1 MLKFLTVHKKK
12 VLFFVIFALLIVSI
26 NFNLFS
32 LKDFLYKKYPNLSLH
47 KEFRSTESLKEN
59 IKNDYNAVF
68 LPKTQYEKLS
78 LIKNKINFQ
87 PKHYKRFQSTKSG
100 IAVPSYGSFFLEIY
114 NENIWIVDYLGDV
127 YKINKDKINYKKAR
141 NITPEI
147 IETNFSSKKVLDILT
162 HDEKIYISSANKE
175 GECKTLEIHVAKIN
189 LKKLNF
195 KNFFKA
201 KECGDLILAG
211 RMQFYKHNNSEGI
224 IFTTHGHLYNK
235 PDKTPQNDNSIYGKI
250 LFVDFA
256 DRKPIV
262 FSKGHRLSQGLFA
275 NNNLILQTE
284 HGPRGGDEIN
294 KIIFQKNYGWPE
306 VSYGEKYGLGFTKK
320 PSYKK
325 NHYKNGFEEPVYSF
339 VPSIGI
345 SEIIK
350 LPNTFSKHFQ
360 NNFILSSLNGHNLY
374 RVKFD
379 ELFERVIYLEKIF
392 IGERVRDLK
401 FHDKLNIIILAFEE
415 NGEIGIISNDFE

>member
-1 MLKFLTVHKKK
+1 MLKFLSVHKKK
-12 VLFFVIFALLIVSI
+12 VLFLSIITLLIVSI
-26 NFNLFS
+26 NFNVFG

-47 KEFRSTESLKEN
+47 KEFISTESLKGN
-59 IKNDYNAVF
+59 IKNDYNTVF

-87 PKHYKRFQSTKSG
+87 PEHYKRYQSTKSG

-114 NENIWIVDYLGDV
+114 NENIWIVDYLGTV
-127 YKINKDKINYKKAR
+127 YKINKNKINHTKTI

-147 IETNFSSKKVLDILT
+147 IKTDLSSSKVLDILI
-162 HDEKIYISSANKE
+162 HDEKIYVSSAKKNDK
-175 GECKTLEIHVAKIN
+175 CKTLEIVVAAIN

-195 KNFFKA
+195 KSFFKTQ
-201 KECGDLILAG
+201 ECGDLILAG

-224 IFTTHGHLYNK
+224 IFTTHGHRYNK
-235 PDKTPQNDNSIYGKI
+235 PDKTPQDDNSIYGKI
-250 LFVDFA
+250 LFVDFKN
-256 DRKPIV
+256 RKPLI

-275 NNNLILQTE
+275 NNKLILQTE

-294 KIIFQKNYGWPE
+294 KIIFQKNYGWPDA
-306 VSYGEKYGLGFTKK
+306 SYGEKYGLGFTEK
-320 PSYKK
+320 PTYKK
-325 NHYKNGFEEPVYSF
+325 NHHKNSFEEPVYSF

-360 NNFILSSLNGHNLY
+360 DNYLLSSLNGHHLY
-374 RVKFD
+374 RIKFN
-379 ELFERVIYLEKIF
+379 ELYQSVIYLEKIY

-401 FHDKLNIIILAFEE
+401 FHDKLDLIILAFEE
-415 NGEIGIISNDFE
+415 NGEIGIISKNFK